1 MSTSRDIIRQITVL
15 VSAILG
21 IIGVAIGSG
30 ALGGTSTS
38 EVAGGALSAD
48 ATPIAP
54 AGPAFSIWSVIYIG
68 LIAYTIWQLL
78 PKQRA
83 DERQRRLGYPIAA
96 SLLLNAA
103 WLLSTQA
110 DLLFLS
116 VPIIVVLLAVLV
128 WTFRVCCAMP
138 PRMVIEAILVDGT
151 MGLYLGWVSIAT
163 AANIAA
169 VLTASGFT
177 GFGIGQDI
185 WAVAVLAVA
194 GAVGVLLAIYGKGR
208 FAPTVALCW
217 GLAWVAVGRL
227 TGDLISVPAAVTAV
241 VAIVVVV
248 GVTVVRRAG
257 ARASAMARV

>member
-1 MSTSRDIIRQITVL
+1 MSTPRDIVRQITVV

-30 ALGGTSTS
+30 AFGGTPTS

-68 LIAYTIWQLL
+68 LIAYTVWQAL

-83 DERQRRLGYPIAA
+83 DERQRRLGYLIAA

-103 WLLSTQA
+103 WLLTTQA
-110 DLLFLS
+110 DLLALS
-116 VPIIVVLLAVLV
+116 VLVIVALLVVLVLA
-128 WTFRVCCAMP
+128 FRICIAIR
-138 PRMVIEAILVDGT
+138 PRTVIEGLVVDGT
-151 MGLYLGWVSIAT
+151 VGLYLGWVSVAT

-169 VLTASGFT
+169 FLTASGFD
-177 GFGIGQDI
+177 GFSVSSDV

-194 GAVGVLLAIYGKGR
+194 GVVGVLLAVYGRGR
-208 FAPTVALCW
+208 FAPTAALCW

-227 TGDLISVPAAVTAV
+227 TGDLVSIPAAITAI
-241 VAIVVVV
+241 VAIVAVVV
-248 GVTVVRRAG
+248 VTLVRWFG
-257 ARASAMARV
+257 TNASKPTHA

>member
-1 MSTSRDIIRQITVL
+1 MSTSRDIVRQVTVV

-21 IIGVAIGSG
+21 IIGVAFGSG
-30 ALGGTSTS
+30 AFGGTPTS

-54 AGPAFSIWSVIYIG
+54 AGPAFSIWSVIYVG
-68 LIAYTIWQLL
+68 LIAYTIWQAL

-110 DLLFLS
+110 DLLALS
-116 VPIIVVLLAVLV
+116 VLVIVVLLAVLV
-128 WTFRVCCAMP
+128 WAFRVCIAVP
-138 PRMVIEAILVDGT
+138 PRTVIEGILVDGT
-151 MGLYLGWVSIAT
+151 VGLYLGWVSIAT

-169 VLTASGFT
+169 YLTDT
-177 GFGIGQDI
+177 GFDGFGLSRDV
-185 WAVAVLAVA
+185 WAVGVLAVA
-194 GAVGVLLAIYGKGR
+194 GVVGVLIAVYGRGR
-208 FAPTVALCW
+208 FAPSVALCW

-227 TGDLISVPAAVTAV
+227 AGDLISVPAAVTALI
-241 VAIVVVV
+241 AVVVV
-248 GVTVVRRAG
+248 LGVTLVRRRG
-257 ARASAMARV
+257 ARAAAMARV

>member
-1 MSTSRDIIRQITVL
+1 MSTSRDVLRQITVL

-30 ALGGTSTS
+30 ALGGTPTS

-54 AGPAFSIWSVIYIG
+54 AGPAFSIWSVIYVG

-110 DLLFLS
+110 DLLLLS

-128 WTFRVCCAMP
+128 WIFHVCLTIP
-138 PRMVIEAILVDGT
+138 PRMTIESIVVDGT

-169 VLTASGFT
+169 VLTDVGFN
-177 GFGIGQDI
+177 GFGLGLDA
-185 WAVAVLAVA
+185 WAVIVLAVA
-194 GAVGVLLAIYGKGR
+194 GVVGVLIAIYGRGR
-208 FAPTVALCW
+208 IAPTVALCW
-217 GLAWVAVGRL
+217 GLAWVVVGRL
-227 TGDLISVPAAVTAV
+227 TGDLISIPAAIAALVAIAAV
-241 VAIVVVV
+241 VGTTA
-248 GVTVVRRAG
+248 VRRAG
-257 ARASAMARV
+257 ARTSAMARV

>member
-15 VSAILG
+15 VSAVLG

-30 ALGGTSTS
+30 ALGGTPTS

-54 AGPAFSIWSVIYIG
+54 AGPAFSIWSVIYVG
-68 LIAYTIWQLL
+68 LIAYTIWQML

-110 DLLFLS
+110 DLLALS

-128 WTFRVCCAMP
+128 WIFRICRAMP
-138 PRMVIEAILVDGT
+138 PRMVIEAIVVDGT

-185 WAVAVLAVA
+185 WAVIVLAVA
-194 GAVGVLLAIYGKGR
+194 GAVGVLIAIYGSGR

-217 GLAWVAVGRL
+217 GLAWVVVGRL

-241 VAIVVVV
+241 VAIVAVV
-248 GVTVVRRAG
+248 GVTVIRRAG
-257 ARASAMARV
+257 VRASAMARV